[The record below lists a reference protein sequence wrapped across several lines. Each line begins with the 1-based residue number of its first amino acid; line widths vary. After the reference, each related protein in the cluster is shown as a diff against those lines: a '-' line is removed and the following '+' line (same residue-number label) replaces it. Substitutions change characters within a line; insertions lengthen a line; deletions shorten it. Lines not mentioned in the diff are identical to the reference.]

1 MPFFNAQE
9 TMYPTVELA
18 EIAFYQ
24 AFEDASV
31 EAMMA
36 VWSGTAEISCIH
48 PTGPVLLGVDAIRA
62 SWEQIFA
69 GGSGVTLRVNVLRE
83 YASTAQVVHLV
94 EEHLTVTAN
103 AAQQGHV
110 LATNVYRLEDDG
122 WRMVS
127 HHGAPAPRPQPAGK
141 APTLH

>member
-1 MPFFNAQE
+1 
-9 TMYPTVELA
+9 MYPTVELA

-48 PTGPVLLGVDAIRA
+48 PTGPVLVSVDVIRE
-62 SWEQIFA
+62 SWQQIFA
-69 GGSGVTLRVNVLRE
+69 GGSGVTIQVNVLRE
-83 YASTAQVVHLV
+83 YASATQVVHLV
-94 EEHLTVTAN
+94 EEHLSVTGN
-103 AAQQGHV
+103 TAQQGHV
-110 LATNVYRLEDDG
+110 FATNVYHLEDDG

-127 HHGAPAPRPQPAGK
+127 HHGAPAPRPQPTSK

>member
-1 MPFFNAQE
+1 
-9 TMYPTVELA
+9 MYPTVELA

-36 VWSGTAEISCIH
+36 VWSGTAVISCIH
-48 PTGPVLLGVDAIRA
+48 PTGPALLGIDAIRA
-62 SWEQIFA
+62 SWQQIFA
-69 GGSGVTLRVNVLRE
+69 GGSGVTLQVNVLRE
-83 YASTAQVVHLV
+83 YASTTQVVHLV
-94 EEHLTVTAN
+94 EEHLTVAGNT
-103 AAQQGHV
+103 AQQGHV
-110 LATNVYRLEDDG
+110 LATNVYQLEDDG

-127 HHGAPAPRPQPAGK
+127 HHGAPAPRPQQTDK

>member
-1 MPFFNAQE
+1 
-9 TMYPTVELA
+9 MYPTVELA

-48 PTGPVLLGVDAIRA
+48 PTGPVLAGVDAIRA
-62 SWEQIFA
+62 SWQQIFA
-69 GGSGVTLRVNVLRE
+69 GGSGVKVQVNVLRE
-83 YASTAQVVHLV
+83 YASTTQVVHLV
-94 EEHLTVTAN
+94 EEHLSVTGN
-103 AAQQGHV
+103 TAQQGHV
-110 LATNVYRLEDDG
+110 LATNVYQLEGDS

-127 HHGAPAPRPQPAGK
+127 HHGAPAPRPQPTGK